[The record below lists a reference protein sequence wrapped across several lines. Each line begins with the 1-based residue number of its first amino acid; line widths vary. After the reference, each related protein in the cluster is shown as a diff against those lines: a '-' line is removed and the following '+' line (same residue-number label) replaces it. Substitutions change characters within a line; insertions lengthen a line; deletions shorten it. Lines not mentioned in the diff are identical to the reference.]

1 MSADVTKAL
10 CVGRRNQ
17 RRAAQHWHEP
27 SVPRARLMP
36 TIGLTGRNM
45 QTDFYDKVQELR
57 NTGNPFAIATVVRAE
72 KPTSAKVGAKAII
85 TEDGILSGWIGGS
98 CAEPTVKRE
107 AKKALQDSQPRLIRL
122 CPPEKMGQAPQEG
135 VIEIALT
142 CISGGTLEIY
152 IEPQLAQPHLVVIG
166 HLATAE
172 ALVSLGKG
180 LGWRVSL
187 IGLDVTR
194 ERFPNADHIVD
205 ELDFSK
211 LSITKNTHV
220 VVASHG
226 NYDEDMLVAA
236 LQSDAPYAALIAS
249 KKRASAILQYLN
261 ESNLTQ
267 EQIARLKYPAG
278 LDFGA
283 VTPEEIALSILGEI
297 IQRRRQHSISNSPVS
312 NSQVPNPSTGSGQV
326 LQLPITNNQLPT
338 EALDPVC
345 GMTVEIATAHFTSEH
360 NGKTYYFCAAGCKR
374 SFDKEP
380 GKYVQP
386 ETSSG

>member
-1 MSADVTKAL
+1 
-10 CVGRRNQ
+10 
-17 RRAAQHWHEP
+17 
-27 SVPRARLMP
+27 
-36 TIGLTGRNM
+36 M
-45 QTDFYDKVQELR
+45 QTDFYDQIQHLH

-72 KPTSAKVGAKAII
+72 KPTSAKVGAKAIL
-85 TEDGILSGWIGGS
+85 TEDGTLSGWIGGS

-107 AKKALQDSQPRLIRL
+107 SKKALQDGQPRLIRL

-180 LGWRVSL
+180 LGWRISL
-187 IGLDVTR
+187 MGLEVTR
-194 ERFPNADHIVD
+194 ERFPNADHIFD

-211 LSITKNTHV
+211 LTIAKNTHV

-236 LQSDAPYAALIAS
+236 LQSDAPYVALIAS

-267 EQIARLKYPAG
+267 DQIARLKYPAG

-283 VTPEEIALSILGEI
+283 VTPEEIALSILAEI
-297 IQRRRQHSISNSPVS
+297 IQRRRNSPILRPSSGQVSNSPVS
-312 NSQVPNPSTGSGQV
+312 G
-326 LQLPITNNQLPT
+326 LQLPIVQSSVL

-345 GMTVEIATAHFTSEH
+345 GMTVEIATAHFISEY
-360 NGKTYYFCAAGCKR
+360 NGKTYYFCAAGCKH

-380 GKYVQP
+380 GRYIQP
-386 ETSSG
+386 EISEG

>member
-1 MSADVTKAL
+1 ML
-10 CVGRRNQ
+10 I
-17 RRAAQHWHEP
+17 
-27 SVPRARLMP
+27 ARLM
-36 TIGLTGRNM
+36 LSLHSLENLM
-45 QTDFYDKVQELR
+45 QTDFYDQMQTLR
-57 NTGNPFAIATVVRAE
+57 NTGNPFVIATVVRAE

-107 AKKALQDSQPRLIRL
+107 SKKALQDGQPRLMRL
-122 CPPEKMGQAPQEG
+122 CPPEKMGQAPQDG

-172 ALVSLGKG
+172 ALVSLGKD

-187 IGLDVTR
+187 MGLDVTR
-194 ERFPNADHIVD
+194 ERFPDADHIFD

-211 LSITKNTHV
+211 LTITKNSYV

-236 LQSDAPYAALIAS
+236 LQSNAPYVALIAS
-249 KKRASAILQYLN
+249 KKRANAILQYLN
-261 ESNLTQ
+261 EASLTQ
-267 EQIARLKYPAG
+267 AQIARLKYPAG
-278 LDFGA
+278 LDIGA
-283 VTPEEIALSILGEI
+283 VTPEEIALSILAEI
-297 IQRRRQHSISNSPVS
+297 IQRRRHGNMDIELVQNESKE
-312 NSQVPNPSTGSGQV
+312 QVK
-326 LQLPITNNQLPT
+326 L
-338 EALDPVC
+338 EAAIEAQDPVC
-345 GMTVEIATAHFTSEH
+345 GMMVEIATAHFTSEY
-360 NGKTYYFCAAGCKR
+360 GGRIYYFCAAGCKR

-386 ETSSG
+386 ETSHP

>member
-1 MSADVTKAL
+1 
-10 CVGRRNQ
+10 
-17 RRAAQHWHEP
+17 
-27 SVPRARLMP
+27 
-36 TIGLTGRNM
+36 M
-45 QTDFYDKVQELR
+45 QTDFCDQVQTLH
-57 NTGNPFAIATVVRAE
+57 NTGNPFVVATVVRAE

-85 TEDGILSGWIGGS
+85 TEDGKLSGWIGGS

-107 AKKALQDSQPRLIRL
+107 AKKALQDGLPRLIRL

-172 ALVSLGKG
+172 ALVSLGKD
-180 LGWRVSL
+180 LGWRISL
-187 IGLDVTR
+187 MGLDVTR
-194 ERFPNADHIVD
+194 ERFPNADHVFD

-211 LSITKNTHV
+211 LTITKNSYV

-226 NYDEDMLVAA
+226 NYDEDMLAAA
-236 LQSDAPYAALIAS
+236 LHSEVSYVALIAS
-249 KKRASAILQYLN
+249 TTRSTAILQYLR
-261 ESNLTQ
+261 ESDLTD

-283 VTPEEIALSILGEI
+283 VTPEEIALSILAEI
-297 IQRRRQHSISNSPVS
+297 VQKRRQSPIVISPITNI
-312 NSQVPNPSTGSGQV
+312 
-326 LQLPITNNQLPT
+326 QLPI
-338 EALDPVC
+338 EAKDPVC
-345 GMTVEIATAHFTSEH
+345 GMTVEISTAHFTSEY

-380 GKYVQP
+380 GKYVQA
-386 ETSSG
+386 ETSRT

>member
-1 MSADVTKAL
+1 
-10 CVGRRNQ
+10 
-17 RRAAQHWHEP
+17 
-27 SVPRARLMP
+27 
-36 TIGLTGRNM
+36 M
-45 QTDFYDKVQELR
+45 QTDFYDQFQTLR
-57 NTGNPFAIATVVRAE
+57 NSGNPFVIATVVRAE
-72 KPTSAKVGAKAII
+72 KPTSAKAGAKAII
-85 TEDGILSGWIGGS
+85 TEEGKLSGWIGGS

-107 AKKALQDSQPRLIRL
+107 AKKALQDGQPRLIRL

-172 ALVSLGKG
+172 ALVRLGKG

-187 IGLDVTR
+187 LGLEVTR
-194 ERFPNADHIVD
+194 ERFPAVDHIFD
-205 ELDFSK
+205 ELDFSRVA
-211 LSITKNTHV
+211 ITRNTHI

-236 LQSDAPYAALIAS
+236 LQSEAPYVALIAS
-249 KKRASAILQYLN
+249 KKRAGAILQYLN
-261 ESNLTQ
+261 ESNLTR

-283 VTPEEIALSILGEI
+283 VTPEEIALSILAEI
-297 IQRRRQHSISNSPVS
+297 VQRQRNSPISNPPVS
-312 NSQVPNPSTGSGQV
+312 NLSN
-326 LQLPITNNQLPT
+326 LELPIASPPAT
-338 EALDPVC
+338 EAIDPVC
-345 GMTVEIATAHFTSEH
+345 GMTVEIATAHFTSEY

-380 GKYVQP
+380 GKYIQP
-386 ETSSG
+386 ESVS

>member
-1 MSADVTKAL
+1 
-10 CVGRRNQ
+10 
-17 RRAAQHWHEP
+17 
-27 SVPRARLMP
+27 
-36 TIGLTGRNM
+36 M
-45 QTDFYDKVQELR
+45 QNDFYDQVQTLH
-57 NTGNPFAIATVVRAE
+57 NTGNPFVIATVVRAE

-85 TEDGILSGWIGGS
+85 TENGLLSGWIGGS

-107 AKKALQDSQPRLIRL
+107 AKKALQDGQPRFIRL
-122 CPPEKMGQAPQEG
+122 CPPEKMGEAPQEG

-172 ALVSLGKG
+172 ALVSLGKD

-187 IGLDVTR
+187 MGLDVTH
-194 ERFPNADHIVD
+194 ERFPNANQVLD

-211 LSITKNTHV
+211 LRITKNTYV

-236 LQSDAPYAALIAS
+236 LQSEAPYVALIAS

-261 ESNLTQ
+261 EANLTK

-283 VTPEEIALSILGEI
+283 VTPEEIALSILAEI
-297 IQRRRQHSISNSPVS
+297 IQRRRQPEVS
-312 NSQVPNPSTGSGQV
+312 SSLVSTPPTSD
-326 LQLPITNNQLPT
+326 LQLPITQLLT
-338 EALDPVC
+338 EAIDPVC
-345 GMTVEIATAHFTSEH
+345 GMMVEIATAHFISEY

-380 GKYVQP
+380 EKYIEV
-386 ETSSG
+386 ESSQ

>member
-1 MSADVTKAL
+1 
-10 CVGRRNQ
+10 
-17 RRAAQHWHEP
+17 
-27 SVPRARLMP
+27 
-36 TIGLTGRNM
+36 M
-45 QTDFYDKVQELR
+45 QKDFYDQVQTLR
-57 NTGNPFAIATVVRAE
+57 NNGNPFVIATVVRAE

-85 TEDGILSGWIGGS
+85 TEEGALTGWIGGS

-107 AKKALQDSQPRLIRL
+107 AKKALQDGQPRLIRL
-122 CPPEKMGQAPQEG
+122 CPPEKMGQSPQEG

-172 ALVSLGKG
+172 ALVSLGKDV
-180 LGWRVSL
+180 GWRVSL
-187 IGLDVTR
+187 MGLDVTR
-194 ERFPNADHIVD
+194 ERFPNADHIFD
-205 ELDFSK
+205 QLDFSH
-211 LSITKNTHV
+211 LVITRNTHI

-236 LQSDAPYAALIAS
+236 LQSEAPYVALIAS
-249 KKRASAILQYLN
+249 KTRANAILQYLR
-261 ESNLTQ
+261 EASLTH

-283 VTPEEIALSILGEI
+283 VTPEEIALSILAEI
-297 IQRRRQHSISNSPVS
+297 VQRRRQAPASNSLISNSPVS
-312 NSQVPNPSTGSGQV
+312 NLEIPMAPMAQSPA
-326 LQLPITNNQLPT
+326 L
-338 EALDPVC
+338 EARDPVC
-345 GMTVEIATAHFTSEH
+345 GMTVEIATAHFTSEYS
-360 NGKTYYFCAAGCKR
+360 GVTYYFCAAGCKR

-386 ETSSG
+386 ETSPK

>member
-1 MSADVTKAL
+1 MK
-10 CVGRRNQ
+10 
-17 RRAAQHWHEP
+17 
-27 SVPRARLMP
+27 
-36 TIGLTGRNM
+36 
-45 QTDFYDKVQELR
+45 TDFHDKFQELR
-57 NTGNPFAIATVVRAE
+57 ETGNPFAVATVVRAE

-85 TEDGILSGWIGGS
+85 TDDGHLSGWIGGS

-107 AKKALQDSQPRLIRL
+107 AKKALQDGQPRLIRL
-122 CPPEKMGQAPQEG
+122 CPPEKLGQAPQEG

-172 ALVSLGKG
+172 ALVRLGKG

-187 IGLDVTR
+187 IGTEVTQ
-194 ERFPNADHIVD
+194 ERFPLADTIID
-205 ELDFSK
+205 YADFLGLDLSQWGSK
-211 LSITKNTHV
+211 PNTHI

-236 LQSDAPYAALIAS
+236 LQTNAPYVALIAS

-267 EQIARLKYPAG
+267 AQIARLKYPAG

-283 VTPEEIALSILGEI
+283 VTPEEIALSILAEI
-297 IQRRRQHSISNSPVS
+297 IQRRRRNEEQMPEQHEG
-312 NSQVPNPSTGSGQV
+312 QGS
-326 LQLPITNNQLPT
+326 LEIARPT
-338 EALDPVC
+338 EAIDPVC
-345 GMTVEIATAHFTSEH
+345 GMTVEIATAHFTSDYH
-360 NGKTYYFCAAGCKR
+360 GKMYYFCAAGCKR

-380 GKYVQP
+380 QKYVQ
-386 ETSSG
+386 EESLQ

>member
-1 MSADVTKAL
+1 
-10 CVGRRNQ
+10 
-17 RRAAQHWHEP
+17 
-27 SVPRARLMP
+27 
-36 TIGLTGRNM
+36 M
-45 QTDFYDKVQELR
+45 QIDFYDQIQILR
-57 NTGNPFAIATVVRAE
+57 NTGNPFVIATVIRAE

-85 TEDGILSGWIGGS
+85 TEDGKLSGWIGGS

-107 AKKALQDSQPRLIRL
+107 AKKALQDGQPRFIRL

-152 IEPQLAQPHLVVIG
+152 IEPQLAQPHLVVVG

-172 ALVSLGKG
+172 ALVSLGKD

-187 IGLDVTR
+187 LGLDVTP
-194 ERFPNADHIVD
+194 ERFPNADEIVD

-211 LSITKNTHV
+211 LTITRNTHV
-220 VVASHG
+220 IIASHG

-236 LQSDAPYAALIAS
+236 LQSKAPYVALIAS

-261 ESNLTQ
+261 EANLTK
-267 EQIARLKYPAG
+267 EQIARFKYPAG

-283 VTPEEIALSILGEI
+283 VTPEEIALSILAEI
-297 IQRRRQHSISNSPVS
+297 IQRRRQPLVS
-312 NSQVPNPSTGSGQV
+312 TPPSSS
-326 LQLPITNNQLPT
+326 LELPMTQPAVT
-338 EALDPVC
+338 EARDPVC
-345 GMTVEIATAHFTSEH
+345 GMTVEIATAHFTSEYD
-360 NGKTYYFCAAGCKR
+360 GKTYYFCAAGCKR

-380 GKYVQP
+380 EKYVQVQA
-386 ETSSG
+386 S

>member
-1 MSADVTKAL
+1 LYSTEEK
-10 CVGRRNQ
+10 
-17 RRAAQHWHEP
+17 
-27 SVPRARLMP
+27 
-36 TIGLTGRNM
+36 M
-45 QTDFYDKVQELR
+45 QTDFFNKIQSLR
-57 NTGNPFAIATVVRAE
+57 ITGNPFVIATVIRAE
-72 KPTSAKVGAKAII
+72 RPTSAKAGAKAII
-85 TEDGILSGWIGGS
+85 SEDGKLSGWIGGS

-107 AKKALQDSQPRLIRL
+107 AKKALQDGQPRLLRL

-152 IEPQLAQPHLVVIG
+152 IEPQLAEPHLVVIG

-172 ALVSLGKG
+172 ALVRLGKD

-187 IGLDVTR
+187 MGLEVTR
-194 ERFPNADHIVD
+194 ERFPGADQILE

-211 LSITKNTHV
+211 LSITMNSHIV
-220 VVASHG
+220 IASHG
-226 NYDEDMLVAA
+226 NYDEDMLVAS
-236 LQSDAPYAALIAS
+236 LQSGASYVALVAS

-261 ESNLTQ
+261 EANLTQ

-283 VTPEEIALSILGEI
+283 VAPEEIALSILAEI
-297 IQRRRQHSISNSPVS
+297 IQRRRRSPIAD
-312 NSQVPNPSTGSGQV
+312 QPDAGIE
-326 LQLPITNNQLPT
+326 LPIAAAHDL
-338 EALDPVC
+338 EAMDPVC

-360 NGKTYYFCAAGCKR
+360 KGKIYYFCSAGCRR

-380 GKYVQP
+380 DKYIRAESYP
-386 ETSSG
+386 